1 MEMVG
6 RWSGGDLMHPN
17 DRLDGLARVAGVI
30 ITLSSHTKE
39 VKIGYQAR
47 RNEIDID
54 GGGCEGCPKKLGVQ
68 ECKYFE
74 GTFELSMNYY

>member
-1 MEMVG
+1 MVG

-39 VKIGYQAR
+39 ATIGYQAR

-54 GGGCEGCPKKLGVQ
+54 GGGCE
-68 ECKYFE
+68 
-74 GTFELSMNYY
+74 